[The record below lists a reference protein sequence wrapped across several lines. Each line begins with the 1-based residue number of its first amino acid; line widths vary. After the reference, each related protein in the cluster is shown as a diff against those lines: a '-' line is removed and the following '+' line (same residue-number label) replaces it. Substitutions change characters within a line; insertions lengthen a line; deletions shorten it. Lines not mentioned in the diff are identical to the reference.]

1 MYIYADRRIWEKR
14 EEMRVAE
21 NGVEINARTYENWVT
36 GVLCLFVCSFR
47 AFMCIVL
54 AADFGTSTIS
64 HRHPSRVIHHFHRI
78 YSIRASLCF
87 GFSDILLC
95 WKKLTFF
102 CTRCCCCY
110 FYVFFCFVVVVSIIH
125 NPHNFFSNLIV
136 FTHICANFSR
146 LNLTFVLHIF
156 FLFIYWNRSQ
166 VHEIFSLHSVMLCRI
181 LETTMRYSSSLK

>member
-1 MYIYADRRIWEKR
+1 MKTLWLKTHTQIYERKMYIYADRRIWEKR

-87 GFSDILLC
+87 GFSDILMLE
-95 WKKLTFF
+95 KINFLLHSLLLLLFLRFF
-102 CTRCCCCY
+102 ASLSLSLL
-110 FYVFFCFVVVVSIIH
+110 FIIH
-125 NPHNFFSNLIV
+125 TTFSQ
-136 FTHICANFSR
+136 T
-146 LNLTFVLHIF
+146 
-156 FLFIYWNRSQ
+156 
-166 VHEIFSLHSVMLCRI
+166 SL
-181 LETTMRYSSSLK
+181 SSLTSAPIFRG

>member
-1 MYIYADRRIWEKR
+1 MYTYADRRIWEKR

-64 HRHPSRVIHHFHRI
+64 HRHPSKVIHHFHRI

-87 GFSDILLC
+87 GFSDILMLE
-95 WKKLTFF
+95 KINFLLHSLLLLLFLRFF
-102 CTRCCCCY
+102 Y
-110 FYVFFCFVVVVSIIH
+110 FVVVVSIIH

-156 FLFIYWNRSQ
+156 FLFIDWNRSQ

-181 LETTMRYSSSLK
+181 LETTIRYSSSLK

>member
-64 HRHPSRVIHHFHRI
+64 HRHPSKVIHHFHRI

-87 GFSDILLC
+87 GFSDILMLE
-95 WKKLTFF
+95 KINFLLHSLLLLLFL
-102 CTRCCCCY
+102 R
-110 FYVFFCFVVVVSIIH
+110 FFCFVVVVSIIH

-156 FLFIYWNRSQ
+156 FLFIDWNRSQ

-181 LETTMRYSSSLK
+181 LETTIRYSSSLK